1 MFRLSLVLLAVLT
14 AGGAVIDA
22 RVTRQS
28 RRSWQRVVPE
38 VADAT
43 LEGSL
48 PALLRARLL
57 ATRAL
62 VALPRSGDLLVDSA
76 FLEALMAY
84 DYGLPCV
91 RAAESA
97 LARATSTAAAPAAAP
112 AAVLATRALL
122 ALVRGDP
129 ALGLE
134 LSRNAAEAER
144 VDGRPLLVLGRA
156 HLAVGDLRAAAAVFE
171 AAMVRAP
178 GAAGPLVGWAE
189 AQLGLGSRQGPGS
202 ALAEALRRAPQHT
215 RALLL
220 SEQVSQLRIGAGA
233 AEAAEKRAGA
243 CLRDGR
249 LSPIL
254 AASCELGRATAA
266 RLRGDRGAA
275 LADVRASLARM
286 GRTTGRVQ
294 PQDVALAAILL
305 THLGEGEAAEQAM
318 ARTRGVLPPAHPWVG
333 WAQVTL
339 AGSRAEP
346 PPRTLPAYP
355 QHAEARLAAAREAL
369 AEGGPE
375 GLTAFLDELDP
386 PSVAADPDLRTLAR
400 LRVRSPLPARGAAT
414 LPADGPAEVVEEP
427 PTDGASD
434 PRFAFVEGLR
444 ARQAGDAPR
453 AARWLARALD
463 HHADACRAVG
473 HYLPLLALQGQLPG
487 EELEPLRKRNPR
499 CQELRWTEP
508 SAAADAVGVASPAD
522 APPATPS
529 P

>member
-22 RVTRQS
+22 RVTSQA

-38 VADAT
+38 VADAA

-48 PALLRARLL
+48 PALLRGRLL

-76 FLEALMAY
+76 FLEALVAY

-91 RAAESA
+91 RAADSA
-97 LARATSTAAAPAAAP
+97 LARAISAAAAPAASP

-134 LSRNAAEAER
+134 LSRAAVETER
-144 VDGRPLLVLGRA
+144 VDARPLLVLGRA
-156 HLAVGDLRAAAAVFE
+156 HMAVGDLRAAAAVFE
-171 AAMVRAP
+171 AAIVRAP
-178 GAAGPLVGWAE
+178 GAAAPLVGWAE
-189 AQLGLGSRQGPGS
+189 AQLGLGATQGPGG
-202 ALAEALRRAPQHT
+202 ALAEAVRRAPQHT

-220 SEQVSQLRIGAGA
+220 SEQVAQLRLGAGA
-233 AEAAEKRAGA
+233 AEAGEKRAGA

-254 AASCELGRATAA
+254 TASCELGRATAA

-275 LADVRASLARM
+275 LADARAGLARI
-286 GRTTGRVQ
+286 GTGRAQ
-294 PQDVALAAILL
+294 PQDVALAVILL
-305 THLGEGEAAEQAM
+305 AHMGEGEAAERALGRM
-318 ARTRGVLPPAHPWVG
+318 RGTLPAAHPWIG

-346 PPRTLPAYP
+346 PPRSLPAYP
-355 QHAEARLAAAREAL
+355 QHPETRLAAAREAL

-375 GLTAFLDELDP
+375 GLTAFLDELEA
-386 PSVAADPDLRTLAR
+386 PSVAADPDLRVLAR
-400 LRVRSPLPARGAAT
+400 LRLRSPLADQGAAEA
-414 LPADGPAEVVEEP
+414 LEEP

-444 ARQAGDAPR
+444 AQQAGDAPR
-453 AARWLARALD
+453 AARWLARSLD

-473 HYLPLLALQGQLPG
+473 HYLPLMALQGQMPG

-508 SAAADAVGVASPAD
+508 SAATDAVEVASPAD
-522 APPATPS
+522 APKATPS